1 MAIYSLAERPA
12 ECVSVLLGIW
22 EASVRAT
29 HHFLSEE
36 DIRSIKPLVEIG
48 LREIPSLSVITDAE
62 DAPLGFMGVNG
73 DKIEM
78 LFISPQA
85 RGRGLGKQMIGH
97 ALRQFGA
104 DRLDV
109 NEQNT
114 QGVSFYIHMGF
125 EVVGRSPLDGQ
136 GKPFPLLGMTLRREA
151 HDVPAGYSIRHAED
165 AHIPF
170 LNGIELAAATLFPSG
185 FIPEQVLRERVP
197 LAVLRAAADLARLW
211 VALKDGEAEPVGY
224 ALLQVH
230 DGAGLLAQLD
240 VRPEHGR
247 KGLGAALTSRVI
259 RAARGMGLPELYLTT
274 FAGIA
279 WNAPFYAK
287 LGFIPVEA
295 REQPRFIR
303 QALREEEA
311 RGLRQRVAMKF
322 PLGEAAIRPI
332 RPEQTDKRTPAKHG
346 L

>member
-1 MAIYSLAERPA
+1 MAICSLVERSD
-12 ECVSVLLGIW
+12 ERVSVLLGIW
-22 EASVRAT
+22 EASVSAT
-29 HHFLSEE
+29 HHFLSEQ
-36 DIRSIKPLVEIG
+36 DIQSIKPLVEIG
-48 LREIPSLSVITDAE
+48 LRQIPSLSIITDAE
-62 DAPLGFMGVNG
+62 DTPLGFMGVDG

-85 RGRGLGKQMIGH
+85 RGLGLGKRMIDH
-97 ALRQFGA
+97 ALRQLGA
-104 DRLDV
+104 DSLDV

-114 QGVSFYIHMGF
+114 QGVGFYIHMGF

-136 GKPFPLLGMTLRREA
+136 GKPFPLLAMKLRREA

-165 AHIPF
+165 VHIPF

-185 FIPEQVLRERVP
+185 SIPEEVLRERMP

-230 DGAGLLAQLD
+230 DGMGLLAQLD

-259 RAARGMGLPELYLTT
+259 RAAQGMGLPELYLTT
-274 FAGIA
+274 FADVA
-279 WNAPFYAK
+279 WNAPFYAR
-287 LGFIPVEA
+287 LGFIAVEA
-295 REQPRFIR
+295 GQQPLFIR
-303 QALREEEA
+303 QALQEEQA
-311 RGLRQRVAMKF
+311 RGLRKRVAMKF
-322 PLGEAAIRPI
+322 PLARSSYVPCGLR
-332 RPEQTDKRTPAKHG
+332 KRACCYD
-346 L
+346 